1 MFASLKILRRRNFTI
16 LNLTS
21 TLAYSLIDI
30 MNNVIKAPEPFWTK
44 ARLAAMTA
52 PLIGTTL
59 ALASGAAEAAGDLKQ
74 DDFVGISFWIISMS
88 LVAATVF
95 FFLER
100 DRVSPKWKT
109 SLTVSGL
116 VTLVAAV
123 HYFYMRDVWVN
134 TGSTPT
140 VFRYIDWMIT
150 VPLLMIEFYLI
161 LSAITK
167 VPVGVFWRLM
177 VGTLI
182 MLLGGYL
189 GEAGYMP
196 VWPAFIIGMAGW
208 AYIVYEIYLGQAG
221 KINAASAPPAVQSAF
236 KAMRLIVVFGWSI
249 YPIGYFF
256 GYLTGSGP
264 EQSAN
269 ALNIIYNLA
278 DLLNK
283 VAFGLIIWAV
293 AVGQSESEKTAK
305 A

>member
-1 MFASLKILRRRNFTI
+1 
-16 LNLTS
+16 
-21 TLAYSLIDI
+21 

-59 ALASGAAEAAGDLKQ
+59 ALASGAAEAAADLKQ

-208 AYIVYEIYLGQAG
+208 AYIIYEIYLGQAG
-221 KINAASAPPAVQSAF
+221 KINADSAPPAVQSAF

-249 YPIGYFF
+249 YPLGYAF

-269 ALNIIYNLA
+269 ALNVIYNLA

-293 AVGQSESEKTAK
+293 AVAESEKTAK

>member
-1 MFASLKILRRRNFTI
+1 MSAITTPI
-16 LNLTS
+16 
-21 TLAYSLIDI
+21 
-30 MNNVIKAPEPFWTK
+30 
-44 ARLAAMTA
+44 
-52 PLIGTTL
+52 IGGAL
-59 ALASGAAEAAGDLKQ
+59 ALASGAAAAAGSGDLKQ
-74 DDFVGISFWIISMS
+74 NDFVGISFWIISMT

-109 SLTVSGL
+109 SLSVSGL

-123 HYFYMRDVWVN
+123 HYFYMRDVWVA

-140 VFRYIDWMIT
+140 VFRYIDWLIT
-150 VPLLMIEFYLI
+150 VPLLMIEFFLI

-167 VPVGVFWRLM
+167 VPAGVFWRLM
-177 VGTLI
+177 VGTLV
-182 MLLGGYL
+182 MLVGGYL
-189 GEAGYMP
+189 GEAGYMQ
-196 VWPAFIIGMAGW
+196 VLPAFIIGMAGW
-208 AYIVYEIYLGQAG
+208 AYIIYEIYLGQAG
-221 KINAASAPPAVQSAF
+221 KINADKAPPAVQSAF
-236 KAMRLIVVFGWSI
+236 NAMRLIVVFGWSV

-256 GYLTGSGP
+256 GYLTGAGP

-269 ALNIIYNLA
+269 ALNVIYNFA

-293 AVGQSESEKTAK
+293 AVGQSESDKTAK